1 MAREL
6 QKYGLQLPA
15 FSKIGGILAN
25 EMPFDEAALHAAILA
40 INDAIEKKNVENT
53 TLSLKLID
61 ARLSNI
67 NDENGVYYQDIMYD
81 AKRNKSNVA
90 KTKLVII
97 LWKKIEKKNFNFL
110 LYFQSCDLNYASD
123 VYDELL
129 TQKEIQELVDKIN
142 SKYLSRF
149 NRLSKY
155 FF

>member
-97 LWKKIEKKNFNFL
+97 LWKKNEKKKL
-110 LYFQSCDLNYASD
+110 
-123 VYDELL
+123 
-129 TQKEIQELVDKIN
+129 
-142 SKYLSRF
+142 
-149 NRLSKY
+149 
-155 FF
+155 